1 MTKLLNK
8 KRDDDQV
15 YSEKLC
21 IRLTKEQMNNISV
34 HAENNHCNK
43 NEVVRIALIEYFN
56 KRMSDHEIFFA
67 NLNEVNH
74 RMYRIENKL
83 RKYPAM
89 IYALAEFAAEIISR
103 LPDNG
108 MNTGDFNNHIESFKK
123 RVAKLSGNGS
133 QGMFESILLDAIESQ
148 EEEAETEGD

>member
-1 MTKLLNK
+1 MTKLTKKNK
-8 KRDDDQV
+8 DENQV

-21 IRLTKEQMNNISV
+21 IRLTKGLANQIEEQ
-34 HAENNHCNK
+34 ADNNHCTK
-43 NEVVRIALIEYFN
+43 NEIVRLAIDEYLN
-56 KRMSDHEIFFA
+56 KRMTDHEIFFA
-67 NLNEVNH
+67 NLNEVKH

-148 EEEAETEGD
+148 EEEAETEDD